1 MGTLAGSAQAT
12 FCRTVVDEWAR
23 AGVRHAVVCPGSRST
38 PLALALAADS
48 RLAVHVHLDERSAGF
63 LALGIGMASGHPAV
77 LLTTS
82 GTAAAEVHAAVV
94 EAHQARVPLL
104 VCTADRPG
112 ELHHVGAPQTI
123 EQVGLYG
130 GAVRF
135 AVDVGVPDEAAAG
148 SWRSLGARLVAESV
162 ASPLG
167 PGPVQ
172 MNVAFRDPL
181 DAEGGEPPPGRESG
195 VPWHGVVPPRRVVAG
210 PLSGLLGPA
219 RRPLLVVGARGGSPQ
234 AVLEL
239 AARSGWPVLA
249 DPRSGCRDRSA
260 GPGATVVAAADSLLR
275 VPAFATA
282 HRPDLVVRLGESWAS
297 KVVSGFLAE
306 AAAGGATGLLADPF
320 SEWRD
325 PGREVGTVL
334 RADPDEVV
342 EALACLPPA
351 DPAWSASWA
360 AAEMAAQAAISD
372 FLDERFREG
381 ELTEPFV
388 ARRLAGT
395 AGRSTLVVSSSM
407 PVRDLEWFAAPAA
420 GFPRVLA
427 NRGANGIDGVVST
440 TLGVALSEAA
450 AGRGGVVGLVG
461 DLAFLHDLTALLQG
475 GAGSPLAAAGLVVV
489 DNAGGGI
496 FSHLPQ
502 ARTLPE
508 PTFERLFA
516 TPQAADPLALARA
529 AGWEASEA
537 TSPSDL
543 DALLPGLLETV
554 AAGRPAVLV
563 CRTDRRRSAA
573 VHDGLVRAVEAALSG
588 T

>member
-38 PLALALAADS
+38 PLALALAADP
-48 RLAVHVHLDERSAGF
+48 RLHLHVHLDERSAGF
-63 LALGIGMASGHPAV
+63 LALGIGLASGHPAV

-112 ELHHVGAPQTI
+112 ELHHVGAPQTV

-135 AVDVGVPDEAAAG
+135 LVDVGVPDEAAAG

-181 DAEGGEPPPGRESG
+181 DAAPGEPPPGRDDSA
-195 VPWHGVVPPRRVVAG
+195 PWHGVLPPRRVVAE
-210 PLSGLLGPA
+210 PLSGLLGAA
-219 RRPLLVVGARGGSPQ
+219 RRPLLVVGARGGSPK

-239 AARSGWPVLA
+239 AARAGWPVLA
-249 DPRSGCRDRSA
+249 DPRSGCRDHSA
-260 GPGATVVAAADSLLR
+260 AAGATVVAAADSLLR
-275 VPAFATA
+275 VAAFAEA

-297 KVVSGFLAE
+297 KVVSGFLGE
-306 AAAGGATGLLADPF
+306 AAAAGARMLLADPF

-325 PGREVGTVL
+325 PGREAGTVL

-342 EALACLPPA
+342 AALAPVPAA
-351 DPAWSASWA
+351 DPAWSSSWSAAEA
-360 AAEMAAQAAISD
+360 AAQSAISD
-372 FLDERFREG
+372 FLAARVAEG

-388 ARRLAGT
+388 ARRLAG
-395 AGRSTLVVSSSM
+395 APGLSTLVVSSSM
-407 PVRDLEWFAAPAA
+407 PVRDLEWYAAPAE

-450 AGRGGVVGLVG
+450 DGRSGVVGLVG
-461 DLAFLHDLTALLQG
+461 DLAFLHDLSALLSG
-475 GAGSPLAAAGLVVV
+475 GAGADAPAAGLVVV

-496 FSHLPQ
+496 FSRLPQ
-502 ARTLPE
+502 AETLPV
-508 PTFERLFA
+508 PIFERLFA

-537 TSPSDL
+537 ASPSDL
-543 DALLPGLLETV
+543 EARLPALLETV
-554 AAGRPAVLV
+554 SSGRPAVLV
-563 CRTDRRRSAA
+563 CRTDRHRA
-573 VHDGLVRAVEAALSG
+573 VAVQEGLVRAVEAALPG
-588 T
+588 A